1 MVSIFHNYKPKT
13 TLSQIHHQ
21 TILSNTLL
29 AYFYTLV
36 YLTLLGFF
44 FSSSISQVKGSQL
57 ITFA

>member
-44 FSSSISQVKGSQL
+44 FLPPLAK
-57 ITFA
+57 